1 MYYLAY
7 GSNLNISDM
16 KIRCPKARPVGNAIL
31 NDHRLLFCGGHRQA
45 G

>member
-16 KIRCPKARPVGNAIL
+16 KIRCPKARAVGN
-31 NDHRLLFCGGHRQA
+31 NSTQ
-45 G
+45 